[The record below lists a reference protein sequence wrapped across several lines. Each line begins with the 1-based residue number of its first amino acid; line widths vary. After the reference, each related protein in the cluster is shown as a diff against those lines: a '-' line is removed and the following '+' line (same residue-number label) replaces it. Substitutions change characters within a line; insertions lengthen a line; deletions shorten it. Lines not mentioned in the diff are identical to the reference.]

1 MATSNQSTFSR
12 RDFIVTLLST
22 GFALAVR
29 PVSAQTII
37 TDSNKLVTK
46 EIKITVSDG
55 EILLIWHTLKAAV
68 AFQLYWSYKESL
80 VYMSILRMSAAG

>member
-46 EIKITVSDG
+46 EIKITVPDG
-55 EILLIWHTLKAAV
+55 EIPAYLAHP
-68 AFQLYWSYKESL
+68 ESGSSFPVIL
-80 VYMSILRMSAAG
+80 VV

>member
-55 EILLIWHTLKAAV
+55 EIPAYLAHP
-68 AFQLYWSYKESL
+68 ESGSSFPVIL
-80 VYMSILRMSAAG
+80 VV